1 MSRLRRDFRLRQAY
15 GGQVGAQAGGWQ
27 RISAL
32 AWKDA
37 RELARNPGA
46 ILPPVLMVL
55 GSLFPAFLVVI
66 GAPMIAGRTLE
77 ESGDF
82 AEEAARAMSRM
93 PELAGLAGNAL
104 IQAFLFHQFAL
115 LLLMVPVVSATALAT
130 HAVIGEKQSKALEPL
145 LATPISTLELLA
157 AKALTPFLFALA
169 LTWIAA
175 ALYVAGVFAFGEPGV
190 WQTALGPRTFI
201 LFAIVGPLI
210 ELATLQVSVIVSSRA
225 NDPRSAQ
232 QLTSLLILPITV
244 VFIAQL
250 MGGFVLQASTLL
262 LGATGLLLLN
272 GLLLVV
278 GVRVFHRET
287 ILTRWK

>member
-1 MSRLRRDFRLRQAY
+1 MSRLRS
-15 GGQVGAQAGGWQ
+15 G

-46 ILPPVLMVL
+46 VVPPVLMVL

-82 AEEAARAMSRM
+82 VEEATRAMTSM

-115 LLLMVPVVSATALAT
+115 LVLMVPVVSATALAT
-130 HAVIGEKQSKALEPL
+130 HSVIGEKQSKALEPL

-157 AKALTPFLFALA
+157 AKALTPFVFALA
-169 LTWIAA
+169 LTWTAA
-175 ALYVAGVFAFGEPGV
+175 ALYVGGIFAFGEPGV
-190 WQTALGPRTFI
+190 WHTALGLRSFI
-201 LFAIVGPLI
+201 LFVIVGPLI

-225 NDPRSAQ
+225 SDPRSAQ

-250 MGGFVLQASTLL
+250 MGGFIIAPSALL
-262 LGATGLLLLN
+262 LGALALLLFN
-272 GLLLVV
+272 GILMLV
-278 GVRVFHRET
+278 GVRVFQRET

>member
-1 MSRLRRDFRLRQAY
+1 MTSLARRRLSDGGRR
-15 GGQVGAQAGGWQ
+15 
-27 RISAL
+27 ITAL
-32 AWKDA
+32 ARKDA
-37 RELARNPGA
+37 GELLRNPGA
-46 ILPPVLMVL
+46 IVPPILMAL
-55 GSLFPAFLVVI
+55 GALFPGFLVII

-82 AEEAARAMSRM
+82 NQAVDVIAAM
-93 PELAGLAGNAL
+93 PELAGLTGNAL

-145 LATPISTLELLA
+145 LATPISTIELLA
-157 AKALTPFLFALA
+157 AKALTPFLFALV
-169 LTWIAA
+169 LTWGTA
-175 ALYVAGVFAFGEPGV
+175 ALYILGILFLGEPGV
-190 WQTALGPRTFI
+190 WQTALGPRTFV
-201 LFAIVGPLI
+201 LFVVVGPLI
-210 ELATLQVSVIVSSRA
+210 ELATLMVSVIVSSRA

-250 MGGFVLQASTLL
+250 MGAFVIPVAALL
-262 LGATGLLLLN
+262 LAALALLIMN
-272 GLLLVV
+272 ALLLVV
-278 GVRVFHRET
+278 GVRVFERET